1 MYIYDRKK
9 STDCGK
15 ATDVHLLL
23 HPTAAELQQENKA
36 LWPNVNS
43 AKESV

>member
-1 MYIYDRKK
+1 MTGKK

-15 ATDVHLLL
+15 ATDHLLL
-23 HPTAAELQQENKA
+23 HPSAAELQQQNMA

-43 AKESV
+43 ANKSV

>member
-1 MYIYDRKK
+1 MTGKK
-9 STDCGK
+9 STDSGK
-15 ATDVHLLL
+15 ATDLHLLL
-23 HPTAAELQQENKA
+23 HPSAAELQQQNKA